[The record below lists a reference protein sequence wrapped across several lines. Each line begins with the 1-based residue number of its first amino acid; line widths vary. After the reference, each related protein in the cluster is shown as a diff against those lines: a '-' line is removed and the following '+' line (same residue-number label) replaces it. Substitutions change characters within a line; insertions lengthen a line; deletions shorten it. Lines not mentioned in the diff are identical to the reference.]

1 MSEVV
6 NNPADDRMKRAT
18 IPYIERYLK
27 KSGLNVQ
34 RDDKSLFVNLGCNL
48 GFNVCFQKSKLSIAV
63 ALPVCEDEAEETI
76 IIANITMAYTMMTKV
91 FLLHDDDNEDLNLWF
106 SVESFCKTRSEFERD
121 FDTSFKLLLDS
132 VKTYSKIRKE
142 IMEAKE
148 AEAIIN
154 LMMGHSEK
162 GQPS

>member
-1 MSEVV
+1 MREVV

-34 RDDKSLFVNLGCNL
+34 RDNKSLFVNFGYNL
-48 GFNVCFQKSKLSIAV
+48 GFHVCFQKSKLSIAV

-91 FLLHDDDNEDLNLWF
+91 FLLHDDNEDLNLWF
-106 SVESFCKTRSEFERD
+106 TVESFCKTRSEFERD
-121 FDTSFKLLLDS
+121 FDSSFKLLLNS
-132 VKTYSKIRKE
+132 VKTYIKIRKE

-148 AEAIIN
+148 AKTIIN
-154 LMMGHSEK
+154 LIMEHNDK